1 MEQIKNISVFKK
13 SKFWIVC
20 AAISTCIV
28 VAVCF
33 LVNCRKDARYSI
45 SETDEIKSQSVL
57 EQETILEKKTEEQ
70 EPLKTET
77 ESVQASTDE
86 AESMKVIYEGKFDNI
101 MGYSGYYV
109 YYDGFPCIGYYYSDN
124 GSLLA
129 EVWGTKP
136 EDVSISDLDG
146 DGKNEL
152 ISDLTWGDGVTDV
165 VVYREFDGEIRYA
178 YCTDLLDEPFDNVGI
193 GSIGAEYLKETNKVK
208 IWYWVAAN
216 QEIRE
221 KYYDINMDL
230 LTWWKPDW
238 MESINE

>member
-1 MEQIKNISVFKK
+1 MGHISIYKK
-13 SKFWIVC
+13 PGFWIVC
-20 AAISTCIV
+20 AVISACIAVATC
-28 VAVCF
+28 F
-33 LVNCRKDARYSI
+33 PVNSAKDNRYSI
-45 SETDEIKSQSVL
+45 SEADEIESRNIL
-57 EQETILEKKTEEQ
+57 EQETILEKKTEKKEQ
-70 EPLKTET
+70 LKTET
-77 ESVQASTDE
+77 ESVQASDDR

-109 YYDGFPCIGYYYSDN
+109 YYEGFPCMGYYYSDN
-124 GSLLA
+124 GTLLA

-136 EDVSISDLDG
+136 EDVTISDLDA

-152 ISDLTWGDGVTDV
+152 ISGLTWGDGVTDV
-165 VVYREFDGEIRYA
+165 VVYKEFDGEIRYA

-193 GSIGAEYLKETNKVK
+193 GSIGAEYLKETNQVK

-221 KYYDINMDL
+221 KYYDIDMDL

-238 MESINE
+238 LESANE